1 MLVISPIYRQDRWV
15 ELQQM
20 RYVVAVAE
28 EASFTRA
35 AARCF
40 VVQSALS
47 HQVKALEKELGVKLF
62 ARTSRRVELTA
73 AGSAFLPAARTSLEA
88 AERAAVD
95 AAAAE
100 GQIRGQLRVGVIP
113 TVTAIDV
120 PAMLKRFHVAHREV
134 RIALISAGSD
144 ELERAITRGDLDV
157 GLLGLPRDREPRG
170 VAWRLLTTDR
180 LVAVTSREHRLA
192 DRAEVSLSDLAQD
205 VFTDFPAGTAGR
217 SQGDLAFAAA
227 GVHREVA
234 FEVTATDLMLGLVKQ
249 NLAITLLPARHVQTD
264 PQLHVIP
271 ITDGPTRA
279 EYLAW
284 SNFNPSPAAQAL
296 LATIEAVTHDYFQGL
311 RVSPKN
317 DQKPEPGP
325 AR

>member
-1 MLVISPIYRQDRWV
+1 MFVISPIYSQDRWM

-47 HQVKALEKELGVKLF
+47 HQVKALEKELGVILF

-73 AGSAFLPAARTSLEA
+73 AGEAFLSGARASLDA
-88 AERAAVD
+88 AERAAVG

-100 GQIRGQLRVGVIP
+100 GLIRGQLRVGVIP

-120 PAMLKRFHVAHREV
+120 PAMLKRFHLAHPEV
-134 RIALISAGSD
+134 RIALQSAGSD
-144 ELERAITRGDLDV
+144 ELETVIARGELDI
-157 GLLGLPRDREPRG
+157 GLLGLPQAREPRG

-180 LVAVTSREHRLA
+180 LVAVASPEHRLA
-192 DRAEVSLSDLAQD
+192 NRKEVPLSDLAEE
-205 VFTDFPAGTAGR
+205 VFTDFPAGTPGR
-217 SQGDLAFAAA
+217 SQSDLAFAAA
-227 GVHREVA
+227 GIHREVT
-234 FEVTATDLMLGLVKQ
+234 FEVMATNLMLGLVKQ
-249 NLAITLLPARHVQTD
+249 NLAITLLPARYVQAD
-264 PQLHVIP
+264 PQLQVISV
-271 ITDGPTRA
+271 TDGPTRA

-284 SNFNPSPAAQAL
+284 SDFNPSPATQAL
-296 LATIEAVTHDYFQGL
+296 LATI
-311 RVSPKN
+311 K
-317 DQKPEPGP
+317 
-325 AR
+325 